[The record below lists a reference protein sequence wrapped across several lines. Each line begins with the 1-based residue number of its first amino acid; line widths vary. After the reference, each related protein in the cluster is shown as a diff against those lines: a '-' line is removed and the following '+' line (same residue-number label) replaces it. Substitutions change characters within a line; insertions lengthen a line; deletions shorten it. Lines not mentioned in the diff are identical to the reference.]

1 MPRYAEWIEYER
13 GGRNNRT
20 IKRILK
26 QSRRILDENETNL
39 LVEDQEGPIW
49 ISKNAVNIV
58 ERRSDEST
66 QV

>member
-1 MPRYAEWIEYER
+1 MSRYAEWIEYER
-13 GGRNNRT
+13 GGKNNRT

-58 ERRSDEST
+58 ERRE
-66 QV
+66 

>member
-1 MPRYAEWIEYER
+1 MSRYAEWIEYER

>member
-1 MPRYAEWIEYER
+1 MPKYAEWIEYER

-49 ISKNAVNIV
+49 IPKNAVNIV

>member
-1 MPRYAEWIEYER
+1 MSRYAEWIEYER

-49 ISKNAVNIV
+49 ISKHAVNIV

>member
-1 MPRYAEWIEYER
+1 MSRYAEWIEYER

-49 ISKNAVNIV
+49 ISKNAVNVV